1 VETLALL
8 DNKYAPVA
16 DAVENGTYAL
26 WLGSGISR
34 ERVADLNGVV
44 ERVLDFLQSK
54 IDAGDPECPFR
65 KGLDQAIKLGDLTP
79 AERVS
84 IDVKSPTHSWPL
96 LALLTSRLV
105 GKYSDLL
112 DIRVKGQPD
121 DFLLWDAVDVR
132 VTYPPGASPDCEHL
146 CIAILAIEGVVPKV
160 ASANWDG
167 VLESAIGELAE
178 IPEDILQVVVRAIDF
193 RGDAARSELLKFHGC
208 AVLAGKDE
216 AVYREL
222 LVARKTQITAWMQN
236 PDFAVMRDRLTQ
248 LATSKPA
255 LVLGLSIQDTNIQ
268 QIFAHAQFAMP
279 WTWPASPPAAVFSG
293 QHLVEGHVD
302 ILKQVYPQTYTANE
316 ASIADQSLIPAYAK
330 PLLVAVTA
338 RMLCN
343 KLAQLAQMTDGTSL
357 SEADWTHLLAGL
369 WTLRDALVESAHVD
383 YPSFVRRLAVDAG
396 EAVYRF
402 QRGRSAPTSHYRPLT
417 AHPRNRLASEPALV
431 TSGAPELAGAL
442 AVIGLGQQQGLWS
455 VNIGPTAAGSKGS
468 IRIDSAAGEAGV
480 FFAANGAAEIQ
491 LGISGLLDTAASDAI
506 VIQST
511 DAMPA
516 TSRSPRGAPGRTGS
530 VGPRRIA
537 MGDLI
542 RDAITVD
549 GLLVDFRLAVGL

>member
-1 VETLALL
+1 VPVDGGAGDPEFRGDLRHGVRAFTLVVGLVVHLLGQGDLAGAEFGFLAAGAAAGAGGESVDGALGHEGVLELGDGTEDLEEHAAEGGGGIDALVEHDQVDTAVLKLLGQLEEVFQGAAAPVEFGDDDLVGGTWHAVLVPASTASSITVVETLALL
-8 DNKYAPVA
+8 DNKFALVA

-65 KGLDQAIKLGDLTP
+65 KGLDQAIKLGDLTL

-167 VLESAIGELAE
+167 LLESAVGELAE

-222 LVARKTQITAWMQN
+222 LVARK
-236 PDFAVMRDRLTQ
+236 PK
-248 LATSKPA
+248 S
-255 LVLGLSIQDTNIQ
+255 
-268 QIFAHAQFAMP
+268 
-279 WTWPASPPAAVFSG
+279 
-293 QHLVEGHVD
+293 QHGCR
-302 ILKQVYPQTYTANE
+302 T
-316 ASIADQSLIPAYAK
+316 
-330 PLLVAVTA
+330 
-338 RMLCN
+338 R
-343 KLAQLAQMTDGTSL
+343 
-357 SEADWTHLLAGL
+357 
-369 WTLRDALVESAHVD
+369 
-383 YPSFVRRLAVDAG
+383 
-396 EAVYRF
+396 
-402 QRGRSAPTSHYRPLT
+402 
-417 AHPRNRLASEPALV
+417 
-431 TSGAPELAGAL
+431 
-442 AVIGLGQQQGLWS
+442 
-455 VNIGPTAAGSKGS
+455 
-468 IRIDSAAGEAGV
+468 
-480 FFAANGAAEIQ
+480 
-491 LGISGLLDTAASDAI
+491 
-506 VIQST
+506 
-511 DAMPA
+511 
-516 TSRSPRGAPGRTGS
+516 TSRSCG
-530 VGPRRIA
+530 I
-537 MGDLI
+537 I
-542 RDAITVD
+542 
-549 GLLVDFRLAVGL
+549 